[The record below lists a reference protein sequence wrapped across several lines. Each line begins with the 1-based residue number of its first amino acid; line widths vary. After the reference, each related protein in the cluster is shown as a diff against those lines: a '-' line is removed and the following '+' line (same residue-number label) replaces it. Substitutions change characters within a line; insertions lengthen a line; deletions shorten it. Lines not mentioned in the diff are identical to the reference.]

1 MKLWPVLTVLL
12 FFAFILSN
20 AFWIYSSIDSA
31 VADGYENQL
40 LYERTET
47 LKSLMSLTPKL
58 TQGKTKAEIIT
69 IAESTIGEQS
79 FQKEGITWV
88 GWLGL
93 KFDQQGQLTEITPSW
108 SYGDEVPAL

>member
-12 FFAFILSN
+12 LFALILSN
-20 AFWIYSSIDSA
+20 TIWIYTGIDSA
-31 VADGYENQL
+31 VTDGYENQL

-47 LKSLMSLTPKL
+47 LKSLLSLTPKL
-58 TQGKTKAEIIT
+58 TQGKTKSEIVA

-79 FQKEGITWV
+79 FQKDGITWI

-93 KFDQQGQLTEITPSW
+93 KFDQQGQLTEITPTW
-108 SYGDEVPAL
+108 SYGNEFPL